1 MFAMSRNRNYHATGC
16 FVKTLHMM
24 NQRIENTVS
33 GTSDMCIYYIFS
45 HMMANYIYLF
55 QTNNEHYMAIVPLAF
70 TEF

>member
-1 MFAMSRNRNYHATGC
+1 MFAMSRNRNYYATGC

-45 HMMANYIYLF
+45 HMMANYISF
-55 QTNNEHYMAIVPLAF
+55 QTNNEHYMAIVPSVV